1 MWSNFPPEP
10 IPIGAGDDRRPEVAP
25 RPAGPPR
32 GSRLLPIVQCLAE
45 GGLLAVV
52 AAAVQAVFG
61 ELPII
66 GPLEFAFLAAA
77 GMAWARR
84 RRWRGPA
91 AEAFGLPILAVTAGG
106 LAWLL
111 APEVR
116 VALLQGDP
124 QLALAAH
131 PGGWIGVAA
140 VLRGHA
146 HHSRSVDEEVQ
157 DGLMRWGLPAVAVAW
172 LIGDLAARQ
181 AGPGI
186 HEAFTTVAFIGSLI
200 FVTTGVLAL
209 GLARLAT
216 VRSDGSGS
224 GSWFGFALVVAVGMT
239 VLGIPAALVLGV
251 PLEALVVALL
261 APLRVLGALVVLI
274 LSPIVLLAALFV
286 ELARDFLPEGFAAGS
301 IRLPTIEIGVTQ
313 PTSPVPGI
321 IFYLVVGTIIL
332 LELAALALYIWSRW
346 QMRREMAAALGDV
359 AEERSVV
366 FERSPRPPRRP
377 RPAAPIRGSRDEPV
391 GAYLLALDALAADGR
406 WARDPAETPRQH
418 LGRIAPAAPIR
429 PALARLA
436 AAYQLLRYANRPI
449 GDPERRRAAR
459 RLERLERELRVSR
472 PA

>member
-10 IPIGAGDDRRPEVAP
+10 IAIDAGPDRRPEDPTRPAKPP
-25 RPAGPPR
+25 RP
-32 GSRLLPIVQCLAE
+32 SRMLPVVQCLAE

-52 AAAVQAVFG
+52 AAAVQALFG
-61 ELPII
+61 EPPII
-66 GPLEFAFLAAA
+66 GPLEFAILAAA

-84 RRWRGPA
+84 TRWRGAA
-91 AEAFGLPILAVTAGG
+91 AEAFGLPILAVAAGG

-124 QLALAAH
+124 QAALAAH
-131 PGGWIGVAA
+131 PGGWIGALA

-146 HHSRSVDEEVQ
+146 HHSRAVDEEVQ
-157 DGLMRWGLPAVAVAW
+157 DGLMRWGLPAAAVAW
-172 LIGDLAARQ
+172 LIGDLAAGG
-181 AGPGI
+181 AGPGVQ
-186 HEAFTTVAFIGSLI
+186 EAFTTVAFIGSLV
-200 FVTTGVLAL
+200 FVTSGVLAL

-216 VRSDGSGS
+216 VRTDGSGN

-239 VLGIPAALVLGV
+239 VLGIPAALLLGV

-261 APLRVLGALVVLI
+261 APLRVLGALVVLL

-286 ELARDFLPEGFAAGS
+286 DLARDFLPEGFAAGS

-321 IFYLVVGTIIL
+321 VFYLVVGAIIL

-346 QMRREMAAALGDV
+346 QVRRDMAALDSDV

-366 FERSPRPPRRP
+366 FVRPPRQPRTP
-377 RPAAPIRGSRDEPV
+377 RPVAPDRGSRDEPV
-391 GAYLLALDALAADGR
+391 GAYLRALDALASDGR

-418 LGRIAPAAPIR
+418 LDRIGSAAPIR
-429 PALARLA
+429 PTLARLA
-436 AAYQLLRYANRPI
+436 AAYQLLRYADHPMGAR
-449 GDPERRRAAR
+449 ERHRAAG
-459 RLERLERELRVSR
+459 RLERLERALRESR